1 MKKYKA
7 GEIETKY
14 QKEWDEQG
22 IHSYDPEISAKDTFV
37 IDTPPPTVSGALH
50 IGHLFS
56 YTQTDIIARFQRMR
70 GKNVFYPMGWD
81 DNGLPTE
88 KRIQNLYGVSCDPS
102 LPWESMDLKPLSKK
116 DKTRRKISRKNFLE
130 LCDRQAQEDEQKYK
144 IFWNRL
150 GLSVDWKQTYRTI
163 GRQSQKISQTAF
175 INLYKKGL
183 LENRLEPVF
192 WDTQFQTA
200 VAQADMEDRQRE
212 GFYHDI
218 KFPVQGGGEV
228 VISTTRPEL
237 LPACVALAAHPEDSR
252 YQSFFSKKAEIPL
265 FHGAVPI
272 IPSSHADPE
281 KGTGILMVCTFGDGE
296 DVRFWKEKKLPLKQI
311 VSPAGRI
318 NPIPSFT
325 EGIFQSLKPA
335 LAKKY
340 YESLIDLPLP
350 EARKKMV
357 EFLKE
362 TKHLVSEPRSTLQFV
377 KYYEKGDRPLELIP
391 TRQWF
396 MKILDHKEE
405 FLKRGCQIEWHPP
418 SMRKRYEQWVE
429 GLNQDWCVSRQRF
442 FGVPIPLWYPLSKEG
457 AADFKNPILSHD
469 LPFDPVVSTPPG
481 YKEQDRDQPGGFTAD
496 GDVLDTWA
504 TSSLTPL
511 INSSWESERHAK
523 LFPADLRPQAH
534 EIIRT
539 WAFYTIVQSHFH
551 ENSPPW
557 KKVAISGWVVDP
569 QRSKMSKSKGNIV
582 TPEKL
587 MDTYSADALRYWA
600 GRAGLGQDTVY
611 DEQVFKTGQRLV
623 TKIFNA
629 ARFVSLQTE
638 QVSVSHLLEGDLK
651 GITEAVDRAWI
662 MSLGEVYKKVT
673 EFLEDF
679 KYDSALRLAEKTF
692 WSFCDNYIE
701 LVKARAYQL
710 KGESGG
716 ISGAMSLDCSL
727 YLFLKMFAPF
737 LPYITEEVWSWRYK
751 EESFSIHSSPWE
763 KGSVFIKN
771 LFLSEVSLKTSDAKE
786 MEEMTQGFEEFLS
799 EVFYILEQV
808 RNQKA
813 SLRKSLSA
821 PVKELTLKGNEQQIK
836 WFQLCKEDLLRAGH
850 IQNANTLTEPN
861 WKDPFHIS
869 LTLDETN

>member
-7 GEIETKY
+7 SDIEK
-14 QKEWDEQG
+14 KHREAWDKNSVY
-22 IHSYDPEISAKDTFV
+22 SYKAEVSTEKTFV
-37 IDTPPPTVSGALH
+37 IDTPPPTVSGDLH

-88 KRIQNLYGVSCDPS
+88 KRIQNLYGVSCNPS
-102 LPWESMDLKPLSKK
+102 LPWQVMDLKPLSKK

-130 LCDRQAQEDEQKYK
+130 LCDRQAQEDEQKYRA
-144 IFWNRL
+144 FWSRL
-150 GLSVDWKQTYRTI
+150 GLSVDWSQTYRTI
-163 GRQSQKISQTAF
+163 NPCSQKISQTAF
-175 INLYKKGL
+175 INLYKKNL
-183 LENRLEPVF
+183 LENRLDPVF
-192 WDTQFQTA
+192 WDVQFQTA
-200 VAQADMEDRQRE
+200 VAQADMEDRQKE

-218 KFPVQGGGEV
+218 KFQIQEGGEV

-252 YQSFFSKKAEIPL
+252 YQSLFSKTAVIPL
-265 FHGAVPI
+265 FHGTVPI
-272 IPSSHADPE
+272 LPSTHADPE
-281 KGTGILMVCTFGDGE
+281 KGTGILMICTFGDGE
-296 DVRFWKEKKLPLKQI
+296 DVSFWRKKNLPLKQI
-311 VSPAGRI
+311 VSREGRMNSSI
-318 NPIPSFT
+318 SFT
-325 EGIFQSLKPA
+325 EGVFQSLNPS

-340 YESLIDLPLP
+340 YEELSGLTLPQS
-350 EARKKMV
+350 RKRIV
-357 EFLKE
+357 ELLRE
-362 TKHLVSEPRSTLQFV
+362 TKHLISEPRPTLQFV

-396 MKILDHKEE
+396 IKILDHKED
-405 FLKRGCQIEWHPP
+405 FLKRGRQVEWHPP

-429 GLNQDWCVSRQRF
+429 GLNQNWCVSRQRF
-442 FGVPIPLWYPLSKEG
+442 FGVPIPLWYPLNKKG
-457 AADFKNPILSHD
+457 VTDFANPILGQG
-469 LPFDPVVSTPPG
+469 LPLDPVASVPPG

-496 GDVLDTWA
+496 ADVLDTWA

-511 INSSWESERHAK
+511 INSSWKGERHKK

-539 WAFYTIVQSHFH
+539 WAFYTFVQSHFH
-551 ENSPPW
+551 ENTFPW
-557 KKVAISGWVVDP
+557 KKIAISGWVVDP
-569 QRSKMSKSKGNIV
+569 QHSKMSKSKGNAV

-611 DEQVFKTGQRLV
+611 DEKVFKTGQRLV

-629 ARFVSLQTE
+629 ARFVCLQTE
-638 QVSVSHLLEGDLK
+638 QTPVSRLLEGDLK
-651 GITEAVDRAWI
+651 GITEAVDRAWMMFLLENYKRI
-662 MSLGEVYKKVT
+662 TESLENY
-673 EFLEDF
+673 

-701 LVKARAYQL
+701 LVKARTYQL

-716 ISGAMSLDCSL
+716 ISGALTLDCSL

-751 EESFSIHSSPWE
+751 EESDSIHCSSWE
-763 KGSVFIKN
+763 KGLALYQSGQQ
-771 LFLSEVSLKTSDAKE
+771 S
-786 MEEMTQGFEEFLS
+786 EEFLDT
-799 EVFYILEQV
+799 VFYILEKI

-813 SLRKSLSA
+813 ERRKSLSSA
-821 PVKELTLKGNEQQIK
+821 AKELILKGNSQQLK
-836 WFQLCKEDLLRAGH
+836 WLDLCRGDLLRAGH
-850 IQNANTLTEPN
+850 IQNMNITKDQN
-861 WKDPFHIS
+861 WKDPLHVS
-869 LTLDETN
+869 LILDETDSD